1 MLNVLPVE
9 KALTISER
17 LAYYSCEFCLN
28 GDEKLK
34 EIETKTPTQSKYIA
48 SSINIDLLFRYF
60 VTRKVSSFYCMSET
74 IM

>member
-1 MLNVLPVE
+1 MLNLLPME
-9 KALTISER
+9 NALTISQR
-17 LAYYSCEFCLN
+17 LAYYRCKFCLN

-34 EIETKTPTQSKYIA
+34 EIEAKTPTQSKYIA

-60 VTRKVSSFYCMSET
+60 VTSKVSRFYCMSEN